1 MVFVSGAG
9 AEAPWGKGITE
20 LTSKNHH
27 STVRRKIAHSNNCT
41 LSKKF
46 MSLGRNLKE
55 KQDIY
60 RNISNFNIISYAIQN
75 ISQLP
80 KSSLKVRVDSGGW
93 CSGPLRDT
101 IWGCLVSSHKMKC
114 MINDLNRVWLLT
126 NWVSLIHMLG
136 TGWALNVEF
145 SFLFCFL
152 FLL

>member
-1 MVFVSGAG
+1 MSGAG
-9 AEAPWGKGITE
+9 AEAPWGIGTAE

-75 ISQLP
+75 VSQLP
-80 KSSLKVRVDSGGW
+80 KSSLKVGVDSGGW
-93 CSGPLRDT
+93 CPGPLRDT
-101 IWGCLVSSHKMKC
+101 I
-114 MINDLNRVWLLT
+114 
-126 NWVSLIHMLG
+126 
-136 TGWALNVEF
+136 
-145 SFLFCFL
+145 
-152 FLL
+152 